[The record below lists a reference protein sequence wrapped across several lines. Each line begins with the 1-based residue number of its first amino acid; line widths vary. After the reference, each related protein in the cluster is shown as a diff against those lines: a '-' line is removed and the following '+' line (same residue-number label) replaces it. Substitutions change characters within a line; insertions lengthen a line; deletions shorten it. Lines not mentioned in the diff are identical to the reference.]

1 MHLFVPS
8 LFLFISINGAAT
20 LSSSGSRRPALA
32 FHVGLCRACP
42 WSGTRPC
49 RFEPGCC
56 LRQREPRGIYQA
68 CSDSAEEA
76 LGDRKQDVGPNRRC
90 QATRSCGVTSDS
102 SGGALPGARPSQE
115 PPSEATWGSQ
125 WGARW
130 RARDPRFPGPCGGTG
145 HVDTTRGASGGPV
158 GLSRS
163 RGESSTLAPLSH
175 PSLDGLTWCWGSPNR
190 SLVHGYGALYWKA
203 LRRNPHPGQQGQ
215 PASWEPRVPVPFRA
229 GQRGRASPRLWVAV
243 SSWRKAFSLWNFQ
256 HSRLPG
262 PRVQSV
268 PQVPPLVAPSRQKH
282 RKEPSALARRRPTAR
297 LQFWEPAEGLSD
309 AGRLGGPS
317 RGQAS
322 TQLTVGAG
330 RRAWRR
336 STEKERSQEMME

>member
-1 MHLFVPS
+1 MWASAEPVLGAVHGRAGLS
-8 LFLFISINGAAT
+8 LAAASVSGNLGASIKPVLTAPRKPWETENRTWAPTGSARPRGAA
-20 LSSSGSRRPALA
+20 GSPRTALA
-32 FHVGLCRACP
+32 GGSLAA
-42 WSGTRPC
+42 G
-49 RFEPGCC
+49 
-56 LRQREPRGIYQA
+56 
-68 CSDSAEEA
+68 
-76 LGDRKQDVGPNRRC
+76 
-90 QATRSCGVTSDS
+90 
-102 SGGALPGARPSQE
+102 GGALPGARPSQE

-175 PSLDGLTWCWGSPNR
+175 PSLDGRTWCWGSPNR

-282 RKEPSALARRRPTAR
+282 RKEPSALARRRPTAC